1 MQQTRKEPGSDSSNV
16 QIGDHALDVIVRKFD
31 TIYRENA
38 WGGGSGRGSTYNNNI
53 DYVAFVARFIQRNNI
68 RSVVDL
74 GCGDWQFSRYM
85 NWEGISYL
93 GVDVVPSLVQRN
105 NEIFGSE
112 TIKFILLPELFALPQ
127 AHLLLCK
134 DVMQHWPNSM
144 VADALGKISGKY
156 QYILLTNDE
165 EPSYGQNPD
174 ISLGQCRPL
183 DVRKAPFNRRAATVF
198 SWHVPPVQKST
209 MLLLG
214 EP

>member
-1 MQQTRKEPGSDSSNV
+1 MQQTPRESGSDGSNV
-16 QIGDHALDVIVRKFD
+16 GDHALDMIVRKFD
-31 TIYRENA
+31 AIYSEHA
-38 WGGGSGRGSTYNNNI
+38 WGRGSGRGSTYHNNI

-93 GVDVVPSLVQRN
+93 GVEVVPSLVQRN

-112 TIKFILLPELFALPQ
+112 TIKFIVLRELRALPP

-134 DVMQHWPNSM
+134 DVMQHWPNNM
-144 VADALGKISGKY
+144 VADALDQLGGKY
-156 QYILLTNDE
+156 QYTLLTNDE
-165 EPSYGQNPD
+165 QPSYAQNPD